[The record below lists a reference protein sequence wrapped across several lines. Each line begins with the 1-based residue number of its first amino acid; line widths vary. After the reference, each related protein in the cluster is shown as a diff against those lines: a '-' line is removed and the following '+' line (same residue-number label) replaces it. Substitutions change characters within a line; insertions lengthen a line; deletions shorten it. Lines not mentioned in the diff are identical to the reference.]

1 MDGAYTQKYVAVAKM
16 LLDAS
21 GGDPARIPGHYAE
34 HLRHEYNDGDVSLA
48 YLLPKFESVDA
59 LEDYE
64 LEEAIEMLG
73 KVNPNDWP
81 YPEDI
86 DTINT
91 EELLHIYDE
100 DASTSDFTETPG
112 TTSERAELVLRH
124 AIESVFGDTVDK
136 VRSTS
141 GKYPDV
147 DNQYLQQPDGSFKG
161 SFEYDG
167 KKFDFQLEPDELGWT
182 LQYRMTASAFDKLPP
197 ITDMDSQVDES
208 ARNKGWR

>member
-21 GGDPARIPGHYAE
+21 GGDPARIPRHYAE
-34 HLRHEYNDGDVSLA
+34 HLRHEYNDGDISLA
-48 YLLPKFESVDA
+48 YLLPKFEHVDA

-73 KVNPNDWP
+73 KVSPNDWP
-81 YPEDI
+81 YPEDV

-91 EELLHIYDE
+91 EELLRVYDE
-100 DASTSDFTETPG
+100 DASTSDFAETPG
-112 TTSERAELVLRH
+112 TTSEKAELVLRH

-141 GKYPDV
+141 GKYPDE
-147 DNQYLQQPDGSFKG
+147 DNQYLQEPDGSYKG

-167 KKFDFQLEPDELGWT
+167 KKFDFRLEPDEMGWT
-182 LQYRMTASAFDKLPP
+182 LQYRMTASAFDNLPP
-197 ITDMDSQVDES
+197 ITDMAGQVEES
-208 ARNKGWR
+208 ARNRGWK

>member
-21 GGDPARIPGHYAE
+21 GGDPARVPWNYAE

-48 YLLPKFESVDA
+48 YLLPKFESVEA

-86 DTINT
+86 ETIST
-91 EELLHIYDE
+91 EELLRVYDE
-100 DASTSDFTETPG
+100 DASPADFAETPG
-112 TTSERAELVLRH
+112 TTSEKAELVLRH

-141 GKYPDV
+141 GKYPDE
-147 DNQYLQQPDGSFKG
+147 DNQYLQEPDGSFKG

-167 KKFDFQLEPDELGWT
+167 KKFDFRLEPDEMGWT

-197 ITDMDSQVDES
+197 ITDMDGQTEES
-208 ARNKGWR
+208 ARNRGWK

>member
-1 MDGAYTQKYVAVAKM
+1 MVG
-16 LLDAS
+16 
-21 GGDPARIPGHYAE
+21 
-34 HLRHEYNDGDVSLA
+34 
-48 YLLPKFESVDA
+48 LLPKITDISG

-64 LEEAIEMLG
+64 IDEVLG
-73 KVNPNDWP
+73 LLSKVNPSDWP

-86 DTINT
+86 ETINT

-100 DASTSDFTETPG
+100 DASTADFAETPG

-147 DNQYLQQPDGSFKG
+147 DNQYLQEPDGSFKG

>member
-1 MDGAYTQKYVAVAKM
+1 MDGAYTQKYVTVAKM

-21 GGDPARIPGHYAE
+21 GGDPARIPQHYSE
-34 HLRHEYNDGDVSLA
+34 HLRHEYNDGDISLA
-48 YLLPKFESVDA
+48 YLLPKFEHVDA

-73 KVNPNDWP
+73 KVSPNDWP

-86 DTINT
+86 ETINT
-91 EELLHIYDE
+91 EELLRVYDE
-100 DASTSDFTETPG
+100 DASTSDFAETPG
-112 TTSERAELVLRH
+112 TTSEKAELVLRH

-141 GKYPDV
+141 GKYPDE
-147 DNQYLQQPDGSFKG
+147 DNQYLQEPDGSFKG

-167 KKFDFQLEPDELGWT
+167 KKFDFRLEPDELGWT

-197 ITDMDSQVDES
+197 ITDMDGQVEES
-208 ARNKGWR
+208 ARNRGWK

>member
-1 MDGAYTQKYVAVAKM
+1 MDSAYSAKYLAVAKM

-21 GGDPARIPGHYAE
+21 GGDPARVPWSYAE
-34 HLRHEYNDGDVSLA
+34 HLRHDYADGSTSLA
-48 YLLPKFESVDA
+48 YLLPKFESVET

-73 KVNPNDWP
+73 KVSPNDWP

-86 DTINT
+86 ETIHT

-100 DASTSDFTETPG
+100 DASSFNFAETPG
-112 TTSERAELVLRH
+112 TTSEKAELVLRH

-141 GKYPDV
+141 GKYPDE
-147 DNQYLQQPDGSFKG
+147 DNQYLQQPDGSYKG
-161 SFEYDG
+161 SFEFDG

-197 ITDMDSQVDES
+197 ITDMDNQAAES

>member
-1 MDGAYTQKYVAVAKM
+1 MDSAYSAKFLAVAKM
-16 LLDAS
+16 LWDAS
-21 GGDPARIPGHYAE
+21 EGNPARIPGHYAE

-48 YLLPKFESVDA
+48 YLLPKFDHAEG
-59 LEDYE
+59 LEDFE

-73 KVNPNDWP
+73 KVNPEDWP

-86 DTINT
+86 DSIDT
-91 EELLHIYDE
+91 EELLRVYDE
-100 DASTSDFTETPG
+100 DACSLDYAETPG

-141 GKYPDV
+141 GEYPDE
-147 DNQYLQQPDGSFKG
+147 DNQYLQEPDGSFRG

-182 LQYRMTASAFDKLPP
+182 LQYRMTAKAFDSLPP
-197 ITDMDSQVDES
+197 ITDMDSQTDES
-208 ARNKGWR
+208 ARNKGWK

>member
-1 MDGAYTQKYVAVAKM
+1 MDSAYTQKYVAVAKM
-16 LLDAS
+16 LWDAS
-21 GGDPARIPGHYAE
+21 SGNPSSIPRNYTE
-34 HLRHEYNDGDVSLA
+34 HLDHRYMDGDISLA
-48 YLLPKFESVDA
+48 GLISKFDNFEG

-81 YPEDI
+81 YSADVEGV
-86 DTINT
+86 NT
-91 EELLHIYDE
+91 EELLKVYDE
-100 DASTSDFTETPG
+100 DASFSNFAETPG

-124 AIESVFGDTVDK
+124 AIDSVFGDTVDK
-136 VRSTS
+136 VRSDS

-147 DNQYLQQPDGSFKG
+147 DNQYLQQPDGSYKG

-182 LQYRMTASAFDKLPP
+182 LQYRMTAKTFDSLPP
-197 ITDMDSQVDES
+197 ITDMDSQTEES
-208 ARNKGWR
+208 SRNRGWK

>member
-21 GGDPARIPGHYAE
+21 GGDPARIPQHYAE
-34 HLRHEYNDGDVSLA
+34 HLRHEYNDGDISLA
-48 YLLPKFESVDA
+48 YLLPKFEHVDA

-73 KVNPNDWP
+73 KVSPNDWP
-81 YPEDI
+81 YPEDV
-86 DTINT
+86 DAINT
-91 EELLHIYDE
+91 EELLRVYDE
-100 DASTSDFTETPG
+100 DASTSDFAETPG
-112 TTSERAELVLRH
+112 TTSEKAELVLRH

-141 GKYPDV
+141 GKYPDEN
-147 DNQYLQQPDGSFKG
+147 NQYLQEPDGSFKG

-167 KKFDFQLEPDELGWT
+167 KKFDFQLEPDEMGWT
-182 LQYRMTASAFDKLPP
+182 LQYRMTASAFDNLPP
-197 ITDMDSQVDES
+197 ITDMDGQVEES
-208 ARNKGWR
+208 ARNRGWK

>member
-34 HLRHEYNDGDVSLA
+34 HLRHEYNDGDISLA
-48 YLLPKFESVDA
+48 YLLPKFEPVDS

-64 LEEAIEMLG
+64 IEEAIEILG
-73 KVNPNDWP
+73 KVNPSDWP

-86 DTINT
+86 EIVST
-91 EELLHIYDE
+91 EELLRVYDE
-100 DASTSDFTETPG
+100 DSSFSDFAETPG
-112 TTSERAELVLRH
+112 TTSEKAELVLRH

-141 GKYPDV
+141 GKYPDQ
-147 DNQYLQQPDGSFKG
+147 DNDYLQQPGGSYKG
-161 SFEYDG
+161 MFEYDG
-167 KKFDFQLEPDELGWT
+167 KKFDFQLEPDEMGWT
-182 LQYRMTASAFDKLPP
+182 LQYRMTASAFDGLPP
-197 ITDMDSQVDES
+197 ITDMDGQTEES
-208 ARNKGWR
+208 SRNKGWK